1 VQECTIILRKL
12 AISLITHYSA
22 DNVIRQT
29 LCNVAVL
36 LLAVS
41 IHIYA
46 QPFIHSDANM
56 AELGT
61 LFATLLVLLVGLGS
75 EHVQKVGGSVTDAI
89 KNQPREDQSEL
100 SGVSR
105 VFYSI
110 SYFFMVLFVFGTIFI
125 IFRRAMLVLLQFKT
139 GMKIA
144 LVCRRPPTP
153 HYFSAILSKLHH
165 AILPQVDDDKIL
177 LDKSVHTIVRTIFG
191 VYWCNSATAY
201 RSWHGCRQHSGKTVI
216 IACCA
221 RNSRH

>member
-1 VQECTIILRKL
+1 MQECTIILRKL

-153 HYFSAILSKLHH
+153 HYFSAILGKNCITRSSHRWTTTRSCSIKVSIPLCVPYLGCIG
-165 AILPQVDDDKIL
+165 AIARPL
-177 LDKSVHTIVRTIFG
+177 
-191 VYWCNSATAY
+191 TAA
-201 RSWHGCRQHSGKTVI
+201 GMIAGNTV
-216 IACCA
+216 AKQ
-221 RNSRH
+221 S